1 MRRLVFALIGLGLVA
16 ILVIGLV
23 QAGNKGTASSDS
35 SSAAR
40 TPSLAQARRE
50 LQGSPPAL
58 ASLHRQAGRLLGGGP
73 SAYDARLRSL
83 RGHPVVVNFWA
94 AWCGPC
100 RVEFPVLQRTAPA
113 VGRQVAF
120 VGVDVEDSSAAAA
133 KFLRE
138 HPVTYPSYEDP
149 HRALIN
155 DLGAQGL
162 PTTAY
167 YDKSGKLAY
176 VHQGPYATDTALK
189 RDIRRYL
196 GTT

>member
-1 MRRLVFALIGLGLVA
+1 MRRLVFVVIGLGLVA
-16 ILVIGLV
+16 IIVIGLV
-23 QAGNKGTASSDS
+23 QASGKSTSSSDS
-35 SSAAR
+35 SSPAR
-40 TPSLAQARRE
+40 APSLARAQKQ

-73 SAYDARLRSL
+73 GAYDARLRSL

-100 RVEFPVLQRTAPA
+100 RVEFPVLQRTVPT

-120 VGVDVEDSSAAAA
+120 MGVDVEDSNAAAA
-133 KFLRE
+133 KFLRQ
-138 HPVTYPSYEDP
+138 HPVVYPSYEDP
-149 HRALIN
+149 HRSLIN

-167 YDKSGKLAY
+167 YDKRGKLAY
-176 VHQGPYATDTALK
+176 VHQGPYATDAALK